1 MLGAAVLALP
11 ALAVPAGAA
20 AKPPDYLTT
29 GQSVFSGTTIG
40 LKGGGN
46 PEVLDRV
53 ILTGRIPIPAANQ
66 LVNVVVTRE
75 GQRVLSR
82 LVPTDPVTG
91 RYRARMTLKGCCAYT
106 AQAIHGADASYPFT
120 FVAHGP
126 QTLDPGPQTLLFNR
140 LLQRAGYHME
150 DVTDHVGES
159 TDLAILAMRKVND
172 LPRSESYDPS
182 LFTMLLRGRGAFQ
195 PVHDQDGRYVEVDLS
210 RQVMALIEDGKPTDV
225 FHVSTG
231 AFGTPTG
238 TYSFYEKSP
247 GYNAKGMY
255 YSVYYSGNYATH
267 GYASVPYYPASH
279 GCIRNPESDSIYI
292 YDWISLGDPI
302 YIYE

>member
-1 MLGAAVLALP
+1 LLGGAALALA
-11 ALAVPAGAA
+11 ALAFPAASSA
-20 AKPPDYLTT
+20 RPPDYLTT

-40 LKGGGN
+40 IKGGDN
-46 PEVLDRV
+46 PAVLDRV
-53 ILTGRIPIPAANQ
+53 VLTGRIPIPGANQ

-75 GQRVLSR
+75 GHRVLSR
-82 LVPTDPVTG
+82 MVPTDSITG
-91 RYRARMTLKGCCAYT
+91 RYRLRMKLTGCCSYT
-106 AQAIHGADASYPFT
+106 AQAIHGADTSYPYT
-120 FVAHGP
+120 FVAQGP
-126 QTLDPGPQTLLFNR
+126 QTLEPGPQTLLFNR

-150 DVTDHVGES
+150 DVTDHVDES
-159 TDLAILAMRKVND
+159 TDLAIIAMRKVND

-182 LFTMLLRGRGAFQ
+182 LFTMLLRDRGAFE

-225 FHVSTG
+225 IHVSTG

-238 TYSFYEKSP
+238 TYHFYSRGP

-255 YSVYYSGNYATH
+255 YSVSYSGNYATH

-279 GCIRNPESDSIYI
+279 GCIRNPESDSVYI
-292 YDWISLGDPI
+292 YNWISLGDPI